1 MAKEAAMVF
10 AVDPDKPDVPALA
23 PIALWTGIAVMVGAI
38 AALILAFSGYDWVN
52 DVYAFAAAVLAF
64 LIALILIA
72 QGKILELLAVVSF
85 RVKVRYGTET
95 AAPSLGMLAATA
107 AAGTPGGEKRP
118 PIIPQRQPERVIQIP
133 ESQAREQGVR
143 LR

>member
-1 MAKEAAMVF
+1 MVF
-10 AVDPDKPDVPALA
+10 EIDPDKPDVPALA
-23 PIALWTGIAVMVGAI
+23 PIALWTGIVVMIGSI
-38 AALILAFSGYDWVN
+38 MALILAFSGYDWVN
-52 DVYAFAAAVLAF
+52 DIYALAAAVLAF

-85 RVKVRYGTET
+85 RVKVRVGMDGGS
-95 AAPSLGMLAATA
+95 SLLKSLPTMA
-107 AAGTPGGEKRP
+107 AAAAAGEKRP
-118 PIIPQRQPERVIQIP
+118 PIIPQRTPERVIHIP

>member
-1 MAKEAAMVF
+1 MVF
-10 AVDPDKPDVPALA
+10 EIDPDKPDVPALA
-23 PIALWTGIAVMVGAI
+23 PIALWTGIVVMIGSI
-38 AALILAFSGYDWVN
+38 MALILAFSGYDWVN
-52 DVYAFAAAVLAF
+52 DIYALAAAVLAF

-85 RVKVRYGTET
+85 RVKVRVGMDSGS
-95 AAPSLGMLAATA
+95 SLLKSLPTMAATA
-107 AAGTPGGEKRP
+107 AAAGAGEKRP
-118 PIIPQRQPERVIQIP
+118 PIIPQRTPDRVIHIP

>member
-1 MAKEAAMVF
+1 MVF
-10 AVDPDKPDVPALA
+10 QIDPDKPDVPALA
-23 PIALWTGIAVMVGAI
+23 PIALWMGVTTMIGAI
-38 AALILAFSGYDWVN
+38 GSLILAFSGYDWVK

-85 RVKVRYGTET
+85 RVKVKVGVEGSS
-95 AAPSLGMLAATA
+95 SLLANLPTLASPAT
-107 AAGTPGGEKRP
+107 GGEKRP
-118 PIIPQRQPERVIQIP
+118 PIIPQKKPERVIHIP

-143 LR
+143 TR